1 MARQRQ
7 SDWKQVV
14 AAYRASGLTQAAYCE
29 QSGVRL
35 TRLQSWLYRPGPP
48 ASALPAFLPVTVRE
62 AAGPVELRMPSGM
75 VLRFSVGADVEY
87 VGELA
92 RSLAAC

>member
-14 AAYRASGLTQAAYCE
+14 AAYRASGLTQAAYCQ
-29 QSGVRL
+29 QSGVQV
-35 TRLQSWLYRPGPP
+35 TRLRSWLYRPEPP
-48 ASALPAFLPVTVRE
+48 ESAQPAFLPVTVRE
-62 AAGPVELRMPSGM
+62 PFGPVELRFPSGI
-75 VLRFSVGADVEY
+75 VVRFSVGADVEY
-87 VGELA
+87 VAALA